1 MHLPAAR
8 GPLSARLI
16 HLLRRDQDGESGRLA
31 HEAESEVAEEEH
43 SSPLTDIDHQ
53 LSLWIIYEL
62 SFRGFDDVD
71 DRWEWAPE
79 VAGLRAVLEA
89 PFEAA
94 LRESAADWLARARA
108 YDGDVAEQIF
118 TLTEEFDE
126 GPDLSRFIRREA
138 TPEQVRDFLRQ
149 RSIYHLKESDPHTF
163 VIPRLT
169 GPAKAHL
176 VELQYDEYGGGR
188 VGHLH
193 HELFA
198 ATMRACGLDDT
209 YGAYIDRAD
218 AATLASSNAMS
229 LFCLHRRLRGA
240 AMGHL
245 AAFEATSSIPCRRIA
260 AGLRRVGFGDEAA
273 RYYDEHVEADA
284 VHEQLAAREICGTL
298 VESGDVD
305 ASEVLFGAVTCLALD
320 ARQSE
325 ALTGGWEQAAEPD
338 SEAIPA
344 GAAS

>member
-1 MHLPAAR
+1 MLLPRPR
-8 GPLSARLI
+8 GPLSARLRR
-16 HLLRRDQDGESGRLA
+16 LLLDG
-31 HEAESEVAEEEH
+31 VEEIDDLETATEGH
-43 SSPLTDIDHQ
+43 ASSVPPDSVLHDEDLQ
-53 LSLWIIYEL
+53 LSLWMIYEL

-79 VAGLRAVLEA
+79 IAGLRTVLER
-89 PFEAA
+89 PFEQW
-94 LRESAADWLARARA
+94 LRDVTEGWVSRTLAVE
-108 YDGDVAEQIF
+108 GDVADKIF
-118 TLTEEFDE
+118 ALTDGFDE
-126 GPDLSRFIRREA
+126 GPDLSRFIRKEA
-138 TPEQVRDFLRQ
+138 TPDHVRDFLRQ

-188 VGHLH
+188 PGFLH

-198 ATMRACGLDDT
+198 VTLREAGLDDA
-209 YGAYIDRAD
+209 YGAYIEEAD
-218 AATLASSNAMS
+218 GPTLAATNAMS
-229 LFCLHRRLRGA
+229 LLCLHRRLRGV

-260 AGLRRVGFGDEAA
+260 AGLRRTGFSDDAA

-298 VESGDVD
+298 VDSGDVSVRD
-305 ASEVLFGAVTCLALD
+305 VVFGAAACLVLD
-320 ARQSE
+320 RYQSE
-325 ALTGGWEQAAEPD
+325 SLMARWDGAHTPDQLEAAR
-338 SEAIPA
+338 
-344 GAAS
+344 

>member
-8 GPLSARLI
+8 GPLSERLI
-16 HLLRRDQDGESGRLA
+16 HLLRRDQDGDSGRLA
-31 HEAESEVAEEEH
+31 SAAVSEVTDEDP
-43 SSPLTDIDHQ
+43 SPLTDADHQ
-53 LSLWIIYEL
+53 LSLWMLYEL

-89 PFEAA
+89 PFERA
-94 LRESAADWLARARA
+94 LREAAADWLTRAEA
-108 YDGDVAEQIF
+108 YEGGVAEQIF
-118 TLTEEFDE
+118 TLTEDFDE

-138 TPEQVRDFLRQ
+138 TPEQVRDFLRE
-149 RSIYHLKESDPHTF
+149 RSVYHLKESDPHTF
-163 VIPRLT
+163 VIPRLS

-188 VGHLH
+188 VGRLH

-198 ATMRACGLDDT
+198 ATLRASGLDDA
-209 YGAYIDRAD
+209 YGAYVDD
-218 AATLASSNAMS
+218 AGASTLAGSNAMS

-260 AGLRRVGFGDEAA
+260 AGLRRVGFGEEAA
-273 RYYDEHVEADA
+273 HYYDEHVEADA

-298 VESGDVD
+298 VSSGDVD
-305 ASEVLFGAVTCLALD
+305 PAEVLFGAVTCLTLD

-325 ALTGGWEQAAEPD
+325 ALTGRWSDAEARD
-338 SEAIPA
+338 EAVPA
-344 GAAS
+344 GAGA